1 MENKTKKLRPPLIT
15 RRILQLMLDPTIRE
29 NAMGDLEEQFL
40 FNTKSRGKFRARWSY
55 RLQLIPV
62 LASFL
67 HNSLFVTLSLLRSYL
82 KSATRHIKKGPIYFL
97 ITVSGLI
104 LGMTCF
110 ITAMVYTRYERSF
123 DRFHAKND
131 RIFRVYSQSAGD
143 SGNNQKL
150 KVTTPFPLAETLL
163 QEYPEVA
170 HSVAIGEFSSRDK
183 MLHWEDRAFKARG
196 ISASQGFFDVFSFQ
210 LVHGNK
216 AKALSSPDSIIL
228 SQSLAER
235 IFINVDP
242 LGKQI
247 IFDDKDALQ
256 VTGIFQEIPQ
266 NSHLHFDYIISL
278 HKRDDALSRFYL
290 GWDYNFVMTYIES
303 SPSTDAAFLEEK
315 MSSLGKRYL
324 PENKKN
330 TMFRLQ
336 PLTSIHLHSLSSVDP
351 VDTGDARQVNL
362 VFLIGFL
369 ILAIACINAVN
380 LFMARASLRVKEIWL
395 RKMHGAGR
403 LQLTLQLLVESF
415 FITLFALGIS
425 VLIAISAVP
434 RFSVFLGRG
443 ISLGILGAPFLG
455 LLLLA
460 TAAAVALFAGLYPAV
475 MLSSPHLSD
484 LIGGRQKNSS
494 QRSRLRSVLVVGQF
508 AAVVVFLLL
517 TFMVSHQLKFIQNK
531 PLGFEREHIVVLK
544 ISDMEVLDKIDELAH
559 SLQEN
564 SKIHAVSLSL
574 PPARIDY
581 STSTRLPGNEKAFFS
596 THKTFVD
603 FNFLEF
609 FGIELSKGRF
619 FSRKYISDETQRRI
633 VLNETAA
640 RRFGQT
646 DIIGQK
652 ILLTN
657 PWGDQQTDHEVIGIV
672 KDFHFQ
678 PLHKPISP
686 LALELVPERHSDI
699 LCVKI
704 DSSNV
709 YKTLSY
715 IRKTYAQFGDPSR
728 LDVSFLDESI
738 DAMYISENN
747 LRGIVRFFSV
757 LSIMIAC
764 LGLFGLATHATER
777 KTKEIGIRKV
787 LGASVQSIIH
797 MLNKEFIRWVILANL
812 IAWPIG
818 YCYMHRWLMD
828 FAYRVSFPVWIFPI
842 VGTISVVIALLTIS
856 SQSFLAARKNPVESI
871 RYE

>member
-1 MENKTKKLRPPLIT
+1 MENKTKKSRPPRIT
-15 RRILQLMLDPTIRE
+15 RKILHLMLDPAIRE

-40 FNTKSRGKFRARWSY
+40 FNMKNRGRFRARWSY
-55 RLQLIPV
+55 RIQLIPV

-67 HNSLFVTLSLLRSYL
+67 RNSLFVSLSLLRSYL
-82 KSATRHIKKGPIYFL
+82 KSATRQIKKGPIYFL

-123 DRFHAKND
+123 DCFHSKND

-143 SGNNQKL
+143 SGNNQNL
-150 KVTTPFPLAETLL
+150 RVTTPFPLAETLL
-163 QEYPEVA
+163 QEYPEVVHA
-170 HSVAIGEFSSRDK
+170 VAIGEFSSRNN
-183 MLHWEDRAFKARG
+183 MLKWEDRSSKARG
-196 ISASQGFFDVFSFQ
+196 ISASPGFFDVFSFQ
-210 LVHGNK
+210 LIHGNQ

-228 SQSLAER
+228 SQSLAEK
-235 IFINVDP
+235 IFRNADP

-256 VTGIFQEIPQ
+256 VTGILQEVPQ

-303 SPSTDAAFLEEK
+303 SSSTDAAFLEEK
-315 MSSLGKRYL
+315 MSLLGKRYL

-330 TMFRLQ
+330 TAFRLH
-336 PLTSIHLHSLSSVDP
+336 PLPSLHLHPLSAVDP
-351 VDTGDARQVNL
+351 VDSGDARQVNL

-380 LFMARASLRVKEIWL
+380 LFMARASLRVKEIGL

-403 LQLTLQLLVESF
+403 LQLILQLLVESF

-425 VLIAISAVP
+425 VLFAISAVF

-455 LLLLA
+455 LLLLT
-460 TAAAVALFAGLYPAV
+460 TAAAVALGAGFYPAYV
-475 MLSSPHLSD
+475 LSSPHLTD
-484 LIGGRQKNSS
+484 LIGGRQKNSF
-494 QRSRLRSVLVVGQF
+494 QRSRLRSILVVGQF
-508 AAVVVFLLL
+508 TAVVVFLLL
-517 TFMVSHQLKFIQNK
+517 TFIVSHQLNFIQNK

-544 ISDMEVLDKIDELAH
+544 TSDAEIMDKMDELAH

-564 SKIHAVSLSL
+564 SKIPAASLSM

-581 STSTRLPGNEKAFFS
+581 NTSTSRSGNEKDSFPI
-596 THKTFVD
+596 HKTFVD

-609 FGIELSKGRF
+609 FGIELSSGRF
-619 FSRKYISDETQRRI
+619 FSREHVSDDTQRRI
-633 VLNETAA
+633 ILNETAA
-640 RRFGQT
+640 MRFGQT
-646 DIIGQK
+646 DIIGQR
-652 ILLTN
+652 IFLTS
-657 PWGDQQTDHEVIGIV
+657 PWGDQIDHEVIGIV

-686 LALELVPERHSDI
+686 LALELVPERQSDI

-715 IRKTYAQFGDPSR
+715 IRKTYTQFGDPNR

-738 DAMYISENN
+738 DAMYISEHK

-787 LGASVQSIIH
+787 LGASVKSIIR
-797 MLNKEFIRWVILANL
+797 MLNKEFLRWVILTNL
-812 IAWPIG
+812 IAWPVG
-818 YCYMHRWLMD
+818 YYVMHRWLMG
-828 FAYRVSFPVWIFPI
+828 FAYRVSFPVWIFPV
-842 VGTISVVIALLTIS
+842 VGAISVVIALLTVS